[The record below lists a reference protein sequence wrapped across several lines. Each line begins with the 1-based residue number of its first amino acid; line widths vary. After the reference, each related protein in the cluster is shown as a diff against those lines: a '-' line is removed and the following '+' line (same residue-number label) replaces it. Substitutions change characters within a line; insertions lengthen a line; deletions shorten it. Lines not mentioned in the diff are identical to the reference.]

1 MKLLTAIECPGLST
15 GLPSLKRPMRGPR
28 KMAAT
33 RAQVPPKKCTTPLPA
48 MSMKPISFNQ
58 PSSAHAHRDTTG
70 YTKPAVF
77 ISSYNFFRT
86 KINKLFN
93 ERLFIITRSDVN
105 NITSLQGK
113 IYFYSCYLFSPLF
126 C

>member
-1 MKLLTAIECPGLST
+1 MDDKINIQIKTKYNISSFGTNLMKLLTAIECPGLST

-28 KMAAT
+28 KIAAT

-77 ISSYNFFRT
+77 I
-86 KINKLFN
+86 K
-93 ERLFIITRSDVN
+93 
-105 NITSLQGK
+105 
-113 IYFYSCYLFSPLF
+113 
-126 C
+126 

>member
-77 ISSYNFFRT
+77 LLDSYNIRYLNILVVEIT
-86 KINKLFN
+86 QKSLNKSILLVI
-93 ERLFIITRSDVN
+93 EEKPCR
-105 NITSLQGK
+105 
-113 IYFYSCYLFSPLF
+113 YLFCIVTKLKIK
-126 C
+126 